1 MLLEVEDVSKSF
13 GGLQAVKNATF
24 GVPEAQVTGLV
35 GPNGAGKTTLFNM
48 ISGTIRADAGTIRY
62 RDADITGL
70 SPQDR
75 IGRGIARSFQDV
87 RLLPKLTVLE
97 NVVVGVQ
104 GQPGE
109 RLRNVFARPA
119 HARRSEKESLRR
131 AAECLDYVGLP
142 KSVHSELA
150 GGLSYGEQKLV
161 SIARLLATGAEL
173 LLLDEPTSGLD
184 ETSLDEFRAVLRR
197 LIAEGRTV
205 LLVEHNMLLVR
216 ELCDRAVFLS
226 TGEVLAVD
234 TPGRLMESE
243 ELRNVYFGA

>member
-1 MLLEVEDVSKSF
+1 MLLEVENASKSF
-13 GGLQAVKNATF
+13 GGLHAVKNATF
-24 GVPEAQVTGLV
+24 GVPQGQVTGLV

-48 ISGTIRADAGTIRY
+48 ISGTIRADAGAIRY
-62 RDADITGL
+62 RDDEITGL

-87 RLLPKLTVLE
+87 RLLPRLTVLD

-104 GQPGE
+104 DQSGE
-109 RLRNVFARPA
+109 KLRNVFSRPWL
-119 HARRSEKESLRR
+119 ARRSEKDSVRR

-142 KSVHSELA
+142 MTVHHELA

-184 ETSLDEFRAVLRR
+184 EASLDAFREVLRR
-197 LIAEGRTV
+197 LLDEGRTV

-234 TPGRLMESE
+234 TPERLMESE

>member
-1 MLLEVEDVSKSF
+1 MLLEIEGLSKSF

-48 ISGTIRADAGTIRY
+48 ISGTIRADAGTIGH
-62 RDADITGL
+62 RDTDITGL

-109 RLRNVFARPA
+109 RLRNVFTRPLRA
-119 HARRSEKESLRR
+119 VRSEKQNLRW
-131 AAECLDYVGLP
+131 AAECLDYVRMPVLT
-142 KSVHSELA
+142 HHELA
-150 GGLSYGEQKLV
+150 GSLSYGQQKLV
-161 SIARLLATGAEL
+161 SIARLLATGADL

-184 ETSLDEFRAVLRR
+184 EGSLDDFRAVLRR

-205 LLVEHNMLLVR
+205 LIVEHNMLLVR

-234 TPGRLMESE
+234 APNRLMENQ
-243 ELRNVYFGA
+243 ELRDVYFGA

>member
-1 MLLEVEDVSKSF
+1 MLLEVENVSKSF

-24 GVPEAQVTGLV
+24 EVPEAQVTGLV

-48 ISGTIRADAGTIRY
+48 ISGTIRADAGSIRY
-62 RDADITGL
+62 RDQEITGL
-70 SPQDR
+70 TPQAR

-87 RLLPKLTVLE
+87 RLLPRLTVLD

-109 RLRNVFARPA
+109 RLRTVFTRPWRA
-119 HARRSEKESLRR
+119 VGSEKESLRR

-142 KSVHSELA
+142 ASVHHELA
-150 GGLSYGEQKLV
+150 GSLSYGEQKLV
-161 SIARLLATGAEL
+161 SIARLLATGADL

-184 ETSLDEFRAVLRR
+184 EGSLDEFRAVLRR

-234 TPGRLMESE
+234 APDRLMENE

>member
-24 GVPEAQVTGLV
+24 EVPEAQVTGLV
-35 GPNGAGKTTLFNM
+35 GPNGAGKTTVFNM
-48 ISGTIRADAGTIRY
+48 ISGTIRADAGSIRY
-62 RDADITGL
+62 RDTEITGL
-70 SPQDR
+70 SPQAR

-109 RLRNVFARPA
+109 RLRNVFTRPW
-119 HARRSEKESLRR
+119 HSLRSEQASRRR
-131 AAECLDYVGLP
+131 AAQCLDYVGMP
-142 KSVHSELA
+142 ASVHHELA
-150 GGLSYGEQKLV
+150 GSLSYGEQKLV
-161 SIARLLATGAEL
+161 AIARLLATGADL

-184 ETSLDEFRAVLRR
+184 EGSLDEFRAVLRR
-197 LIAEGRTV
+197 LISEGRTV

-234 TPGRLMESE
+234 TPSRLMENE
-243 ELRNVYFGA
+243 ELRDVYFGA

>member
-1 MLLEVEDVSKSF
+1 MLLEVESVSKSF

-24 GVPEAQVTGLV
+24 EVPEAQVTGLV

-62 RDADITGL
+62 RETDITGL

-87 RLLPKLTVLE
+87 RLLPRLTVLE

-104 GQPGE
+104 GQSGE
-109 RLRNVFARPA
+109 QLRNVFSRPLRA
-119 HARRSEKESLRR
+119 WRDETKHQRR
-131 AAECLDYVGLP
+131 AVECLEYVGLP
-142 KSVHSELA
+142 PRVHHELA
-150 GGLSYGEQKLV
+150 GSLSYGEQKLV

-184 ETSLDEFRAVLRR
+184 EASLDAFRAVLRR
-197 LIAEGRTV
+197 LLEEGHTV

-234 TPGRLMESE
+234 TPERLMESE

>member
-1 MLLEVEDVSKSF
+1 MLLEVENVSKSF
-13 GGLQAVKNATF
+13 GGLKAVKNATF
-24 GVPEAQVTGLV
+24 EVPEAQVTGLV

-48 ISGTIRADAGTIRY
+48 ISGTIRADAGSIRY
-62 RDADITGL
+62 RDTDITGL
-70 SPQDR
+70 SPQSR

-87 RLLPKLTVLE
+87 RLLPRLTVLE

-109 RLRNVFARPA
+109 RLRTVFSRPR
-119 HARRSEKESLRR
+119 HTVRSDKENLRR
-131 AAECLDYVGLP
+131 AVECLDYVGMPL
-142 KSVHSELA
+142 SVHHELA

-161 SIARLLATGAEL
+161 SIARLLATGADL

-184 ETSLDEFRAVLRR
+184 EGSLDEFRDVLRR
-197 LIAEGRTV
+197 LISEGRTV

-234 TPGRLMESE
+234 TPGRLMENE